1 MDAENQSLTNP
12 ESVTPAT
19 VVSNPPSE
27 PVQNNEKPAGW
38 DMVEIPAEIKPRFD
52 RIYGN
57 MKRYENETKELR
69 DINQRL
75 LSTVNQLEQNQSKI
89 VDHIQGKDFETA
101 ESQLM
106 QQRKEAL
113 AKGDLDTFEALS
125 DKITDIKLEKKLAK
139 NAPRPVQQQLQQ
151 QINVSQE
158 AMVETLVNKG
168 VFTQDDA
175 QIYRSWVGEADES
188 GMAKRD
194 WLNPKHPL
202 NIAAAREG
210 QAVFTNP
217 AFINKPVA
225 DKLNEIDRRMG
236 LMQPNTSQQNVLPSG
251 NLTRGTPKSK
261 VQLSPYQEK
270 VAVMTKFGGSKAKT
284 EADHIEAYRQA
295 VIKSQSKGAKR

>member
-1 MDAENQSLTNP
+1 METETQSLTTN
-12 ESVTPAT
+12 EQVSPA
-19 VVSNPPSE
+19 VVNAE
-27 PVQNNEKPAGW
+27 PIEQTEARPAGW
-38 DMVEIPAEIKPRFD
+38 DTVEIPAEIKPRFD

-57 MKRYENETKELR
+57 MKRYENELKESKE
-69 DINQRL
+69 INRQL
-75 LSTVNQLEQNQSKI
+75 LSTVDQLQVNQGKI
-89 VDHIQGKDFETA
+89 VDHIKGKDFESA

-113 AKGDLDTFEALS
+113 AKGDLDTFEELS
-125 DKITDIKLEKKLAK
+125 DKLTDIKLEKKLSK
-139 NAPRPVQQQLQQ
+139 NTPKVQQQQPQQ
-151 QINVSQE
+151 PVHSSQE
-158 AMVETLVNKG
+158 TMVETLVNKG
-168 VFTQDDA
+168 IFTQDDA
-175 QIYRSWVGEADES
+175 HIYRSWVSESDES

-217 AFINKPVA
+217 AFVDKPVS
-225 DKLNEIDRRMG
+225 DKLKEIDRRMG
-236 LMQPNTSQQNVLPSG
+236 LMQPNTTQQNVLPSG
-251 NLTRGTPKSK
+251 NLTKPGAKSK

-295 VIKSQSKGAKR
+295 VIKSQAKGAKR